1 MATIPRWQNVAS
13 RAPGHR
19 GSSTAS
25 SSHNQESCL
34 GRGATTRFAH
44 GTAPREN
51 NCGRRGSAVPSRA
64 RPRCT
69 KWAANNTYWFLQQAR
84 ADVAAVPGRYRLRP
98 AVRRARRIHRC
109 RWGGWR
115 IRCRRNN
122 EGCEMIRH
130 VSRRQWLSNVTAG
143 MTGLLASERLVR
155 GAPAFAPRA
164 SAGRQAP
171 APTSAAAID
180 PRSAIKIT
188 RIEIIPVNTLR
199 TIFVKMHT
207 DAGVVGIGEGT
218 VEGRIGTVVA
228 AIKELEPYLIGK
240 DPRQPAHHWQAIYRQ
255 AFYRGDIV
263 LTSALSAVDIAMW
276 DIKGKALGVPV
287 YELLGGPTR
296 DRIRVY
302 GQAENAEAARAV
314 MAEGYTSMK
323 TSVNNSRGRPSR
335 YSENPDFIDGFVE
348 KVAAIREVVGPKF
361 DLGIEMHADHSPQVA
376 MVIIKALEKFQPWFF
391 EEPIQHQN
399 LPLMADM
406 AKKTHIPFATGER
419 LVTKWQFRD
428 LLNLG
433 AAQFLQPDITH
444 CGGITELKAIATLAE
459 AYYAAMLPH
468 SREGIVGTVA
478 SMHVCAT
485 IPNFL
490 AHELPSLQAAPKD
503 GVARSYL
510 GQSYITK
517 PLTLTA
523 GHVVITGN
531 FDGPGLGITLDDNLI
546 ENERNAPEWEFP
558 TRSDSFDGSV
568 LDH

>member
-1 MATIPRWQNVAS
+1 
-13 RAPGHR
+13 
-19 GSSTAS
+19 
-25 SSHNQESCL
+25 
-34 GRGATTRFAH
+34 
-44 GTAPREN
+44 
-51 NCGRRGSAVPSRA
+51 
-64 RPRCT
+64 
-69 KWAANNTYWFLQQAR
+69 
-84 ADVAAVPGRYRLRP
+84 
-98 AVRRARRIHRC
+98 
-109 RWGGWR
+109 
-115 IRCRRNN
+115 
-122 EGCEMIRH
+122 MIRS
-130 VSRRQWLSNVTAG
+130 VSRRQWFRNVTAG

-155 GAPAFAPRA
+155 GA
-164 SAGRQAP
+164 QAP
-171 APTSAAAID
+171 TPTSRALAD

-207 DAGVVGIGEGT
+207 DAGVIGIGEGT

-302 GQAENAEAARAV
+302 GQAENAEAARRV

-399 LPLMADM
+399 LPLMAEM

-490 AHELPSLQAAPKD
+490 AHELPSLQAAPND

-510 GQSYITK
+510 GRSYIKK
-517 PLTLTA
+517 PLTMTA
-523 GHVVITGN
+523 GHVVIKGN
-531 FDGPGLGITLDDNLI
+531 FDGPGLGIELDDNLI